1 MLLHSLLIAC
11 EVERWKNSRIGGG
24 GLMTL
29 PFENDTNL
37 LSKKFQREILKQ
49 IKAEMYLLSLQ

>member
-1 MLLHSLLIAC
+1 
-11 EVERWKNSRIGGG
+11 
-24 GLMTL
+24 MTL

-37 LSKKFQREILKQ
+37 LLKNFKEILKQ